1 MKAGK
6 IGLVSLLTLGLLAGG
21 NAHAALTF
29 WVKGDLMII
38 YGKAEAG
45 DPAKLKEK
53 LTPAV
58 KNIVLRSPSGTDWS
72 LARDLAEVV
81 SDAHVTTVVHGYC
94 GDFVCPM
101 IFLSGD
107 KRMFSGVDRPELHYL
122 SLWTDYD
129 YFSPGNDPQIT
140 YRRINEWWR
149 AHTKIPSSEL
159 QIVKESWLSVT
170 NERNHFSDSIN
181 FFPVSA
187 KFSRG
192 NTLRCFGS
200 KRVQGKSQYLIDC
213 TPKPEAAALTMGIV
227 TTNDLFTHPDL
238 REPVDVIP
246 PVPTNVAKI
255 SDAPIAALGENCR
268 DLYKDYLRQ
277 DSPKAFVVSQNQ
289 GCRSSNAQW
298 FRPYKSA
305 LEQCQKNNGGAECRF
320 YAIDNDVVFTPFD
333 QALPATPTKTAS
345 HESSSAAPVLTSQNT
360 SLLLARGASKED
372 GPSGVAEKF
381 TVEGK
386 ILAYLTF
393 KWDSPSLKGT
403 RQEIEVRWLN
413 ADKVVSSQKQELV
426 LSESSQHIW
435 QPVLAADIG
444 TGKARVEI
452 YAAGNLIATKS
463 FTVVEHL

>member
-1 MKAGK
+1 MKFWK
-6 IGLVSLLTLGLLAGG
+6 ISRLSSLALGLLIAG
-21 NAHAALTF
+21 NAYAALNF

-58 KNIVLRSPSGTDWS
+58 RSIVLRGPSGTDWS
-72 LARDLAEVV
+72 LAKDLADIV

-94 GDFVCPM
+94 GEFVCPM

-122 SLWTDYD
+122 SIWTDYD
-129 YFSPGNDPQIT
+129 YFSPNNDSQIT
-140 YRRINEWWR
+140 YKRINEWWH
-149 AHTKIPSSEL
+149 AHTKIPTNDL
-159 QIVKESWLSVT
+159 QVVKESWLSVT
-170 NERNHFSDSIN
+170 NERNHFSDNIN
-181 FFPVSA
+181 FFSSSA
-187 KFSRG
+187 KFSKG
-192 NTLRCFGS
+192 YTLRCLGS
-200 KRVQGKSQYLIDC
+200 KRVQGKPQYLIDC
-213 TPKPEAAALTMGIV
+213 VPKPENSALLMGIV

-238 REPVDVIP
+238 RESADLTP
-246 PVPTNVAKI
+246 PALTNVAKI
-255 SDAPIAALGENCR
+255 SDTPIAALGENCR

-305 LEQCQKNNGGAECRF
+305 LEQCQKNNGGAECHF

-333 QALPATPTKTAS
+333 QTLPAIPTKIAS
-345 HESSSAAPVLTSQNT
+345 RESAPPVPVLTQQNT
-360 SLLLARGASKED
+360 SLLLARNASKED

-393 KWDSPSLKGT
+393 KWDSASLKGAK
-403 RQEIEVRWLN
+403 QEIEVRWLN
-413 ADKVVSSQKQELV
+413 GDKVVSSQKQEIAV
-426 LSESSQHIW
+426 REPSQHVW
-435 QPVLAADIG
+435 LPVLAADIG
-444 TGKARVEI
+444 TGQARVEI
-452 YAAGNLIATKS
+452 YAGGNLVATKS
-463 FTVVEHL
+463 FAVVEHL